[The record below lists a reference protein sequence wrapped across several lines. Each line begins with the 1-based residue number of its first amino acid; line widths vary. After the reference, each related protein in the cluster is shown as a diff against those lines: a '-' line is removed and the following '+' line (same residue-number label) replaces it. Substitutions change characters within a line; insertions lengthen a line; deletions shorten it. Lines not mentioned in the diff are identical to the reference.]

1 MAALTRR
8 RAIRIGVSLAGVA
21 VLLLAVRFALLRD
34 PAAHA
39 SERYRGLESASAT
52 SIRIVDDIAEQ
63 DVVVRDSSGLSVEFR
78 LRWRL
83 DRPVSVRL
91 PVFLLL
97 GGHMSGKESASLI
110 ADPREFLVAS
120 LSYPFTGN
128 ERVTGAA
135 VAGEVP
141 AIRRAIYDTPPAVM
155 LALDYL
161 LNRRDV
167 DSSRVELVGASFGVP
182 FAAVAG
188 ALDARVRRVWLVQG
202 GGDPRALLEA
212 GLRAE
217 IGFAPARQA
226 VASLANVLA
235 SGPRFAPERWVGRI
249 APRPVVMINTEDD
262 ERIPRETA
270 ELLHAAARDPK
281 EVVWLP
287 GLHVQPNRPEVLTA
301 LIDAV
306 FSRLR

>member
-1 MAALTRR
+1 MLM
-8 RAIRIGVSLAGVA
+8 
-21 VLLLAVRFALLRD
+21 RD
-34 PAAHA
+34 PVAHA
-39 SERYRGLESASAT
+39 AARHRGLESASA
-52 SIRIVDDIAEQ
+52 SVIRIADDVAEQ

-83 DRPVSVRL
+83 DRPASERL

-97 GGHMSGKESASLI
+97 GGHASGKESASLI
-110 ADPREFLVAS
+110 SDPREFLVAS

-128 ERVTGAA
+128 ERATGFA
-135 VAGEVP
+135 VAREVP

-161 LNRRDV
+161 LDRRDV

-188 ALDARVRRVWLVQG
+188 AIDQRVRRTWLVQG
-202 GGDPRALLEA
+202 GGDPRALLYA
-212 GLRAE
+212 GLRSE
-217 IGFAPARQA
+217 IGFAPARHV
-226 VASLANVLA
+226 VASLANLLA
-235 SGPRFAPERWVGRI
+235 SGPRFAPERWVGKI
-249 APRPVVMINTEDD
+249 APRPIVMINTEDD

-270 ELLHAAARDPK
+270 ELMHAAARDPK

-287 GLHVQPNRPEVLTA
+287 GLHVQPNRPDVLTT

-306 FSRLR
+306 FSRMR